1 MDFSK
6 FSRQQLIDFLRSKS
20 VKTLMKTLS
29 RTVTKFEAPFD
40 GDYDLPKIDEFEKYS
55 SQRGIDGFGSTGI

>member
-40 GDYDLPKIDEFEKYS
+40 GDYDLPKIDEVRIIKEGRDKPS
-55 SQRGIDGFGSTGI
+55 KNK